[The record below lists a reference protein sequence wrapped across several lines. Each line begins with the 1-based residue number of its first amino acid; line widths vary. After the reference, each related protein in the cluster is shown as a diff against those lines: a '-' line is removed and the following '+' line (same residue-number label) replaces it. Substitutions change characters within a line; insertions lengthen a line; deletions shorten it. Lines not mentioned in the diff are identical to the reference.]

1 MSSINA
7 TWERIHRNKNDLIVK
22 KLCVSVPSKVL
33 YSECDISLTF
43 GNKYGIIANNGA
55 GKSTLLSI
63 LKDIYGS
70 DAYTLQQFSDNGS
83 SDSVIDSVLQSDA
96 EAVALNKRLDELNG
110 DCDEDTDDYFEYTD
124 EVLEEIQQIED
135 RLKLK
140 SQKHDAM
147 KILAG
152 LGFDSVKIQGQNCEL
167 SGGWKQRLSLAK
179 ALFSQPNVLMLDEP
193 CNHLDYNGI
202 LWLSEYL
209 EHYKNTVIVVAHD
222 IHFLEQFCDWF
233 ICVHNKELKYLKN
246 IESVFKF
253 MNITDETSFEFDE
266 SSYAVRK
273 TASIKVLDVS
283 FAYDDK
289 NDSILRDIDLNI
301 DCNDRFVITGQNG
314 CGKSTLLKLIAG
326 DLHPSMGRIEKDF
339 QLRVLYLDQH
349 SIAKINTDITPLQFL
364 KGLYS
369 NETTTDLHKAMSKFG
384 IAKENRMKKL
394 TLLSGGEKARVL
406 YAMIALKQAHILL
419 LDEPSNHLDIE
430 STVALAN
437 ALKSFKGGVLIV
449 THNNILIDS
458 IKNDKTKI
466 MTIENCVL
474 KVC

>member
-7 TWERIHRNKNDLIVK
+7 TWERVHRNKNDLIIK
-22 KLCVSVPSKVL
+22 NLCVSVPSKVL
-33 YSECDISLTF
+33 CSECDISLTF
-43 GNKYGIIANNGA
+43 RNKYGIVGNNGA

-70 DAYTLQQFSDNGS
+70 DAYTLQQFSDNVS
-83 SDSVIDSVLQSDA
+83 SDSVIDSVLHSDT
-96 EAVALNKRLDELNG
+96 EAVILKKRLDELNG
-110 DCDEDTDDYFEYTD
+110 DDDTDDSFEYTD
-124 EVLEEIQQIED
+124 DVLEEIQQIED
-135 RLKLK
+135 RLKYK

-152 LGFDSVKIQGQNCEL
+152 LGFDLVKIQGQTCEL
-167 SGGWKQRLSLAK
+167 SGGWNQRLCLAK

-222 IHFLEQFCDWF
+222 IHFLDQFCDWF
-233 ICVHNKELKYLKN
+233 ICVHNKELKYLKT

-253 MNITDETSFEFDE
+253 MNIDDATSFEFDE

-283 FAYDDK
+283 FAYDNE
-289 NDSILRDIDLNI
+289 NDVLQDIDMNI

-326 DLHPSMGRIEKDF
+326 NLQPTMGRIEKDF

-349 SIAKINTDITPLQFL
+349 SIAKINTDITPMQFL

-384 IAKENRMKKL
+384 VTKENRMKKL
-394 TLLSGGEKARVL
+394 TLLSGGEKARIL

-419 LDEPSNHLDIE
+419 LDEPSNHLDME

-466 MTIENCVL
+466 MTINKCLL
-474 KVC
+474 KIV

>member
-7 TWERIHRNKNDLIVK
+7 TWERVHRNKNDLIVK
-22 KLCVSVPSKVL
+22 KLCVNVPSKVL
-33 YSECDISLTF
+33 YSESDISLTF
-43 GNKYGIIANNGA
+43 GNKYGIIGNNGS

-63 LKDIYGS
+63 LKEIYGS
-70 DAYTLQQFSDNGS
+70 DAYTLQQFSDNVS
-83 SDSVIDSVLQSDA
+83 LESVIDSVLHSDT
-96 EAVALNKRLDELNG
+96 EAVALRKRLDVLNG
-110 DCDEDTDDYFEYTD
+110 DDNTDDCFEYTD

-135 RLKLK
+135 RLKFK

-152 LGFDSVKIQGQNCEL
+152 LGFDSVKIQGQTCEL
-167 SGGWKQRLSLAK
+167 SGGWNQRLCLAK

-222 IHFLEQFCDWF
+222 IYFLDQFCNWF

-253 MNITDETSFEFDE
+253 MKIDDETYFEFDE
-266 SSYAVRK
+266 SSYTVRK
-273 TASIKVLDVS
+273 SASIKVLDVS
-283 FAYDDK
+283 FAYDNQK
-289 NDSILRDIDLNI
+289 NILQDIDLNI

-326 DLHPSMGRIEKDF
+326 NLQPTIGRIEKDF

-369 NETTTDLHKAMSKFG
+369 NETTTELHKVMSKFG
-384 IAKENRMKKL
+384 VAKENRIKKL
-394 TLLSGGEKARVL
+394 TLLSGGEKARIL

-430 STVALAN
+430 STFALAN
-437 ALKSFKGGVLIV
+437 ALKHFKGGVLIV

-466 MTIENCVL
+466 INIEKCLL
-474 KVC
+474 KFI

>member
-7 TWERIHRNKNDLIVK
+7 TWERVHRNKNDLIVK
-22 KLCVSVPSKVL
+22 KLCVNVPSKVL
-33 YSECDISLTF
+33 YSESDISLTF
-43 GNKYGIIANNGA
+43 GNKYGIIGNNGS

-63 LKDIYGS
+63 LKEIYGS

-83 SDSVIDSVLQSDA
+83 LESVIDSVLRSDT
-96 EAVALNKRLDELNG
+96 EAVALRKRLDKLNG
-110 DCDEDTDDYFEYTD
+110 DDDTDDCFEYTD
-124 EVLEEIQQIED
+124 EVLEEIQEIED
-135 RLKLK
+135 RLKFK

-152 LGFDSVKIQGQNCEL
+152 LGFDSVKIQGQTCEL
-167 SGGWKQRLSLAK
+167 SGGWNQRLCLAK

-222 IHFLEQFCDWF
+222 IHFLDQFCNWF

-253 MNITDETSFEFDE
+253 MKIDDETYFEFDE
-266 SSYAVRK
+266 SSYTVRK
-273 TASIKVLDVS
+273 SASIKVLDVS
-283 FAYDDK
+283 FAYDNQK
-289 NDSILRDIDLNI
+289 NILQDIDLNI
-301 DCNDRFVITGQNG
+301 DCKDRFVITGQNG

-326 DLHPSMGRIEKDF
+326 NLQPTMGRIEKDF

-369 NETTTDLHKAMSKFG
+369 NETTTELHKAMSKFG
-384 IAKENRMKKL
+384 VAKENRIKKL
-394 TLLSGGEKARVL
+394 TLLSGGEKARIL

-430 STVALAN
+430 STFALAS
-437 ALKSFKGGVLIV
+437 ALKHFKGGVLIV

-458 IKNDKTKI
+458 IRNDKTKI
-466 MTIENCVL
+466 MNIEKCLL
-474 KVC
+474 KFI

>member
-1 MSSINA
+1 MSSIN
-7 TWERIHRNKNDLIVK
+7 TVWERVHRNKKDLIVK

-43 GNKYGIIANNGA
+43 GNKYGIVGNNGA

-63 LKDIYGS
+63 LKDIYGM
-70 DAYTLQQFSDNGS
+70 DAYTLQQFSDNES
-83 SDSVIDSVLQSDA
+83 SDTVIDSVLHSDT
-96 EAVALNKRLDELNG
+96 EAVTLKKRLDELNG
-110 DCDEDTDDYFEYTD
+110 DDDTDDFFEYTD

-135 RLKLK
+135 RLKFK

-152 LGFDSVKIQGQNCEL
+152 LGFDSEKIQGRTCEL
-167 SGGWKQRLSLAK
+167 SGGWNQRLCLAK

-202 LWLSEYL
+202 LWLREYL

-222 IHFLEQFCDWF
+222 IQFLEQFCDWF
-233 ICVHNKELKYLKN
+233 ICVHNKELKYLKT

-253 MNITDETSFEFDE
+253 MNINDETSFEFTE
-266 SSYAVRK
+266 SSYVVRK
-273 TASIKVLDVS
+273 SASIKVLDVS
-283 FAYDDK
+283 FAYDNK
-289 NDSILRDIDLNI
+289 NDCILKDIDLNI
-301 DCNDRFVITGQNG
+301 DCHDRFVITGENG

-326 DLHPSMGRIEKDF
+326 DLQPVIGRIEKDF

-349 SIAKINTDITPLQFL
+349 SIAKINSDITPLQFL

-384 IAKENRMKKL
+384 VAKENRMKKL
-394 TLLSGGEKARVL
+394 TLLSGGEKARIL

-458 IKNDKTKI
+458 ITNDKTKI
-466 MTIENCVL
+466 MTINKCLL
-474 KVC
+474 KII

>member
-7 TWERIHRNKNDLIVK
+7 TWERVHRNKNDLIIK
-22 KLCVSVPSKVL
+22 NLCVSVPSKVL
-33 YSECDISLTF
+33 CSECDISLTF
-43 GNKYGIIANNGA
+43 RNKYGIVGNNGA

-70 DAYTLQQFSDNGS
+70 DAYTLQQFSDNVS
-83 SDSVIDSVLQSDA
+83 SDSVIDSVLHSDT
-96 EAVALNKRLDELNG
+96 EAVILKKRLDELNG
-110 DCDEDTDDYFEYTD
+110 DDDTDDSFEYTD
-124 EVLEEIQQIED
+124 DVLEEIQQIED
-135 RLKLK
+135 RLKYK

-152 LGFDSVKIQGQNCEL
+152 LGFDLVKIQGQTCEL
-167 SGGWKQRLSLAK
+167 SGGWNQRLCLAK

-222 IHFLEQFCDWF
+222 IHFLDQFCDWF
-233 ICVHNKELKYLKN
+233 ICVHNKELKYLKT

-253 MNITDETSFEFDE
+253 MNIDDATSFEFDE

-283 FAYDDK
+283 FAYDNE
-289 NDSILRDIDLNI
+289 NDVLQDIDMNI

-326 DLHPSMGRIEKDF
+326 NLQPTMGRIEKDF

-349 SIAKINTDITPLQFL
+349 SIAKINTDITPMQFL

-384 IAKENRMKKL
+384 VTKENRMKKL
-394 TLLSGGEKARVL
+394 TLLSGGEKARIL

-419 LDEPSNHLDIE
+419 LDEPSNHLDME

-466 MTIENCVL
+466 MTVNKCLL
-474 KVC
+474 KII